1 MLTQSDRCSADMF
14 CPRCEEEFGW
24 DVMICPRC
32 DVETVDRLPAP
43 TPAPDAELVPVMS
56 TGDAGLIA
64 VAKSL
69 LEAEGIDY
77 LLRGDGLQDLFG
89 LGRITAYS
97 YAMGPAEF
105 QVRAEDAARA
115 RALLQD
121 LQPPAPRDTE

>member
-1 MLTQSDRCSADMF
+1 MI
-14 CPRCEEEFGW
+14 CPRCEEEFAS

-32 DVETVDRLPAP
+32 DVETVDRLPGP
-43 TPAPDAELVPVMS
+43 TPAPDVQLVAVFA

-64 VAKSL
+64 VVKSL

-89 LGRITAYS
+89 FGRITGFS

-105 QVRAEDAARA
+105 QVRVEDAERA
-115 RALLQD
+115 RALLAE
-121 LQPPAPRDTE
+121 LEPPTPGDHKGSGA